1 MQLSQLPSWAI
12 KILVDPWYCFSTLMQ
27 TLEHLVPKTA
37 PPPRQQGDH
46 PFDILAIE
54 HKVDTVILDSFVE
67 VLGDAMSCEPCNN
80 DGNEVL

>member
-1 MQLSQLPSWAI
+1 M
-12 KILVDPWYCFSTLMQ
+12 
-27 TLEHLVPKTA
+27 PKTA

-67 VLGDAMSCEPCNN
+67 VLGDAMSCEPYNN
-80 DGNEVL
+80 DSNQALEDTNNDNHTRFWLVYLIFGSLNINTWLI